1 LKQFGKRFFSGTRG
15 QSCAGA
21 ALRSRILASAKA
33 AAEVTLGLGSKSKA
47 GKFAWVK
54 NWGYGPTAYVLDF
67 MDPAILPAML
77 KEFHSIYDDMM
88 KLPPD
93 DTADYADPFDLKKLL
108 ATSTDKAL
116 NAKAMKDL
124 TLLNKN
130 YDPSIYNVSV
140 NAVQIHKAMIDWK
153 WSADFGLSD
162 FAKSFIKRYDMNG
175 DGRLNPREII
185 LGAIDHNKHLFGM
198 PGCTHC
204 FQEVSKKLDAIF
216 MFIDCDNDGII
227 KAEDLWNNLPK
238 LKRNSPQ
245 FNMFALSKDAGIRT
259 AAVNDFVLKNMSGR
273 SGILTKVAF
282 RNAIILGMWDRQTDF
297 TKVLDDDSRT
307 LKELRWKDDDMVD
320 IKAEEYIKDGF
331 IAEMKKKANQI

>member
-1 LKQFGKRFFSGTRG
+1 
-15 QSCAGA
+15 
-21 ALRSRILASAKA
+21 
-33 AAEVTLGLGSKSKA
+33 
-47 GKFAWVK
+47 
-54 NWGYGPTAYVLDF
+54 
-67 MDPAILPAML
+67 
-77 KEFHSIYDDMM
+77 
-88 KLPPD
+88 
-93 DTADYADPFDLKKLL
+93 
-108 ATSTDKAL
+108 
-116 NAKAMKDL
+116 
-124 TLLNKN
+124 
-130 YDPSIYNVSV
+130 
-140 NAVQIHKAMIDWK
+140 
-153 WSADFGLSD
+153 
-162 FAKSFIKRYDMNG
+162 
-175 DGRLNPREII
+175 
-185 LGAIDHNKHLFGM
+185 
-198 PGCTHC
+198 
-204 FQEVSKKLDAIF
+204 